1 MNLRS
6 LSYFVA
12 VAEELNI
19 SRAAEKLN
27 MSQPPLST
35 QIKNL
40 EYDLNTTLFVR
51 GKRQLMLTESGQLL
65 YRRAKEIINLADK
78 AEEEILALTKGMSGT
93 ISLGLVEGMAPDIA
107 AEWFSGFMKDHSRVR
122 FRILDGNSDDLIEK
136 LLSGIIS
143 LAVITAP
150 CNQSLL
156 NSFPVGNE
164 KMTVLMR
171 KDHPLALSGKETLDV
186 SDIIDEPLIVPS
198 RKADIDTI
206 YKWFRSTR
214 KEPNIVCEIDSSLN
228 AAALAGRGIGICVF
242 PKTAYVPS
250 DSLVSIDIDNKSNKV
265 EYLFVWRKGHPLPT
279 IEEAFI
285 DYIKDIAM
293 QS

>member
-78 AEEEILALTKGMSGT
+78 AEEEILALTKGLSGT
-93 ISLGLVEGMAPDIA
+93 ITIGLTEGMSPDIV
-107 AEWFSGFMKDHSRVR
+107 AEWISGFMKEHSKVR
-122 FRILDGNSDDLIEK
+122 FRILDGNSDDLTEK
-136 LLSGIIS
+136 LLSGIVS

-156 NSFPVGNE
+156 NSFAVGTE
-164 KMTVLMR
+164 KMSVLMPS
-171 KDHPLALSGKETLDV
+171 DHPLASLPGDTLDIT
-186 SDIIDEPLIVPS
+186 DIADEPLIVPS
-198 RKADIDTI
+198 RKADIDPI
-206 YKWFRSTR
+206 YKWFRSTK
-214 KEPNIVCEIDSSLN
+214 KEPNIVCEMDSYLD
-228 AAALAGRGIGICVF
+228 AAALSGRGIGISIF
-242 PKTAYVPS
+242 PKTSYVPGA
-250 DSLVSIDIDNKSNKV
+250 SLVTKELTGKNKNV

-279 IEEAFI
+279 IEETFI
-285 DYIKDIAM
+285 DYIKERVGA
-293 QS
+293 

>member
-78 AEEEILALTKGMSGT
+78 AEEEILALTKGLSGT
-93 ISLGLVEGMAPDIA
+93 ITIGLTEGMSPDTV
-107 AEWFSGFMKDHSRVR
+107 AEWISSFMKEHSKVR
-122 FRILDGNSDDLIEK
+122 FRILDGNSDDLTEK
-136 LLSGIIS
+136 LLSGIVS

-156 NSFPVGNE
+156 NSFAVGSE
-164 KMTVLMR
+164 RMTALMQ
-171 KDHPLALSGKETLDV
+171 KNHPLALSGKKTLDV
-186 SDIIDEPLIVPS
+186 TDIINEPLIVPS

-206 YKWFRSTR
+206 YKWFRPTK
-214 KEPNIVCEIDSSLN
+214 KEPKIVCEIDSSIN
-228 AAALAGRGIGICVF
+228 AAALASRGIGICVF
-242 PKTAYVPS
+242 PKTAFVPDS
-250 DSLVSIDIDNKSNKV
+250 SLVAIDIEHKNNNV

-285 DYIKDIAM
+285 DYLKEIVGV
-293 QS
+293 

>member
-164 KMTVLMR
+164 KMTALMR
-171 KDHPLALSGKETLDV
+171 KDH
-186 SDIIDEPLIVPS
+186 
-198 RKADIDTI
+198 
-206 YKWFRSTR
+206 
-214 KEPNIVCEIDSSLN
+214 IVCEIDSSLN
-228 AAALAGRGIGICVF
+228 AAALADRGIGICVF

-293 QS
+293 Q

>member
-78 AEEEILALTKGMSGT
+78 AEEEILALTKGLSGT
-93 ISLGLVEGMAPDIA
+93 ITIGLTEGMSPDIV
-107 AEWFSGFMKDHSRVR
+107 AEWISGFMKEHSKVR
-122 FRILDGNSDDLIEK
+122 FRILDGNSDDLTEK
-136 LLSGIIS
+136 LLSGIVS

-156 NSFPVGNE
+156 NSFAVGTE
-164 KMTVLMR
+164 KMSVLMPSS
-171 KDHPLALSGKETLDV
+171 HPLASLSGDTLDIT
-186 SDIIDEPLIVPS
+186 DIADEPLIVPS

-206 YKWFRSTR
+206 YKWFRSTK
-214 KEPNIVCEIDSSLN
+214 KEPNIVCEMDSYLD
-228 AAALAGRGIGICVF
+228 AAALSGRGIGISIF
-242 PKTAYVPS
+242 PKTSYVPGS
-250 DSLVSIDIDNKSNKV
+250 SLVTKELTGKNKNV

-279 IEEAFI
+279 IEETFI
-285 DYIKDIAM
+285 DYIKELVGA
-293 QS
+293 

>member
-93 ISLGLVEGMAPDIA
+93 ISLGLAEGIAPDIV
-107 AEWFSGFMKDHSRVR
+107 AEWISGFIKEHSRVR
-122 FRILDGNSDDLIEK
+122 FRILNGNSDDLTEK

-156 NSFPVGNE
+156 NTFNVGTE
-164 KMTVLMR
+164 KMSVLMR
-171 KDHPLALSGKETLDV
+171 SDHPLASLPGDTLDIT
-186 SDIIDEPLIVPS
+186 DIADEPLIVPS

-206 YKWFRSTR
+206 YKWFRSTK
-214 KEPNIVCEIDSSLN
+214 KEPKIACEMDSSLD
-228 AAALAGRGIGICVF
+228 ASALVARGIGISVF
-242 PKTAYVPS
+242 PKSSYVPS
-250 DSLVSIDIDNKSNKV
+250 SSLVAKELTGKNKNV

-279 IEEAFI
+279 IEETFI
-285 DYIKDIAM
+285 DYVKEFVGL
-293 QS
+293 

>member
-78 AEEEILALTKGMSGT
+78 AEEEILALTKGLSGT
-93 ISLGLVEGMAPDIA
+93 ITIGLTEGMSPDIV
-107 AEWFSGFMKDHSRVR
+107 AEWISGFMKEHSKVR
-122 FRILDGNSDDLIEK
+122 FRILDGNSDDLTEK
-136 LLSGIIS
+136 LLSGIVS
-143 LAVITAP
+143 LAFITAP

-156 NSFPVGNE
+156 NSFAVGTE
-164 KMTVLMR
+164 KMSVLMPSG
-171 KDHPLALSGKETLDV
+171 HPLASLPGDTLDIT
-186 SDIIDEPLIVPS
+186 DIADEPLIVPS

-206 YKWFRSTR
+206 YKWFRSTK
-214 KEPNIVCEIDSSLN
+214 KEPNIVCEMDSYLD
-228 AAALAGRGIGICVF
+228 AAALSGRGIGISIF
-242 PKTAYVPS
+242 PKTSYVPGA
-250 DSLVSIDIDNKSNKV
+250 SLVTKELTGKNKN
-265 EYLFVWRKGHPLPT
+265 
-279 IEEAFI
+279 
-285 DYIKDIAM
+285 
-293 QS
+293 

>member
-93 ISLGLVEGMAPDIA
+93 ISLGLAEGIAPDIV
-107 AEWFSGFMKDHSRVR
+107 AEWISGFIKEHSRVR
-122 FRILDGNSDDLIEK
+122 FRILNGNSDDLTEK

-156 NSFPVGNE
+156 NTFNVGTE
-164 KMTVLMR
+164 KMSVLMR
-171 KDHPLALSGKETLDV
+171 SDHPLASLPGDTLDIT
-186 SDIIDEPLIVPS
+186 DIADEPLIVPS

-206 YKWFRSTR
+206 YKLFLSTK
-214 KEPNIVCEIDSSLN
+214 KEPKIACEMDSSLD
-228 AAALAGRGIGICVF
+228 ASALVARGIGISVF
-242 PKTAYVPS
+242 PKSSYVPS
-250 DSLVSIDIDNKSNKV
+250 SSLVAKELTGKNKNV

-279 IEEAFI
+279 IEETFI
-285 DYIKDIAM
+285 DYVKEFVGL
-293 QS
+293 

>member
-78 AEEEILALTKGMSGT
+78 AEEEILALTKGLSGT
-93 ISLGLVEGMAPDIA
+93 ITIGLTEGMSPDIV
-107 AEWFSGFMKDHSRVR
+107 AEWISGFMKEHSKVR
-122 FRILDGNSDDLIEK
+122 FRILDGNSDDLTEK
-136 LLSGIIS
+136 LLSGIVS

-156 NSFPVGNE
+156 NSFAVGTE
-164 KMTVLMR
+164 KMSVLMPSS
-171 KDHPLALSGKETLDV
+171 HPLASLSGDTLDIT
-186 SDIIDEPLIVPS
+186 DIADEPLIVPS

-206 YKWFRSTR
+206 YKWFRSTK
-214 KEPNIVCEIDSSLN
+214 KEPNIVCEMDSYLD
-228 AAALAGRGIGICVF
+228 AAALSGRGIGISIF
-242 PKTAYVPS
+242 PKTSYVPGS
-250 DSLVSIDIDNKSNKV
+250 SLVTKELTGKNKSV

-279 IEEAFI
+279 IEETFI
-285 DYIKDIAM
+285 DYIKELVGA
-293 QS
+293 